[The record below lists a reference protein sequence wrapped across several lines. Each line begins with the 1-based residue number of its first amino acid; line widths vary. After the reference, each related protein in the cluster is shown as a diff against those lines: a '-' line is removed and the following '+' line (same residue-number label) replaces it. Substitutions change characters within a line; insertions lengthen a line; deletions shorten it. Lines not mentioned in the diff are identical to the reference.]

1 MWNHVPTIMVTKKY
15 TAVFVLS
22 LMLSAGCLSAIED
35 IAEIEDDVIDSVL
48 DWLDSEYPHLD
59 LPARERTSP
68 VLETYG
74 QCEPLLADLKESIY
88 NEMLVSLDQQSYWH
102 WASPAWRGGVAFV
115 EDDVA
120 MMDGSPEAT
129 EAESGS
135 NSGASTDSDSGREGQ
150 FSGTNNQ
157 EEGVDEADFLKT
169 DGYHIYM
176 LNGNL
181 LVIMG
186 VPEFGELTLES
197 NISIQGSPIQMML
210 EEDRLVIVSSIYH
223 WNLPNDDPLRELMSE
238 EVTVSYPGEEEYS
251 YTYTRVQNLV
261 KYTVVDITDR
271 NAPEVESEL
280 YIEGNYHTA
289 RLVDGTMRSVTHLWT
304 NIDGLRTWVYLPD
317 TYWGMDD
324 EEEKM
329 DIWNQSMEDTIA
341 SNRAI
346 IDNLT
351 LDDFAPHVYELGED
365 GLSQHPTT
373 SDDCSEYS
381 ASSDSAGRGFSTI
394 MTIELLGEEPQ
405 MQLDHITSSWAHV
418 YASQDFMVLAE
429 PANDWWWFWR
439 NFDWDDATNI
449 HVFDISDPSE
459 TTYLASGRVDGTVQ
473 DQFSISEYNG
483 VIRVATTEDAWG
495 RWWLEGTE
503 EWNGPTNNV
512 FTLEVSE
519 SCTCTSEFTYAGQ
532 TMCSTSE
539 CIVDSS
545 ELIQLGHIGDIAPN
559 ERIWSAR
566 FVGDRAYLVTFET
579 IDPLWVIDLTNPA
592 NPTILGELE
601 VPGVSTYIHPVDS
614 ETLLTIGIGPGPDG
628 LGLDWSITQVSLF
641 DVSDPTNPTLADSL
655 QLSPGYEDE
664 ECDDWGCGW
673 SWSYSEATYEHKAF
687 TFWAPEKLL
696 AIPLSTYRYSYDE
709 VEIDGKTYVY
719 SGYEFVSTLELVDV
733 DAENGTLSSHGMVD
747 HSSFYNE
754 DGLSGWWGSSTSIRR
769 SIFMGDYIYSFSA
782 AGASVHSVDE
792 LTSVVELEIPGH
804 EYPDVYYYQV
814 EGEVDSED
822 SVNPDEDGGEPESSS
837 EDSATHPC
845 NEPDTENCED

>member
-1 MWNHVPTIMVTKKY
+1 MWNHVAVIMDTKKY
-15 TAVFVLS
+15 TAVLVLS

-35 IAEIEDDVIDSVL
+35 IAEIEEDVIDSVL

-102 WASPAWRGGVAFV
+102 WASPVWRGGVVFA

-120 MMDGSPEAT
+120 MMDGAPEAT

-157 EEGVDEADFLKT
+157 EDGVDEADFLKT

-210 EEDRLVIVSSIYH
+210 EGDRLVIVSSIYH

-238 EVTVSYPGEEEYS
+238 EVTVSYPGEDEYS

-271 NAPEVESEL
+271 SAPEVESEL

-317 TYWGMDD
+317 TYWGTDD
-324 EEEKM
+324 EDEKM
-329 DIWNQSMEDTIA
+329 NIWNQSMNDTIA
-341 SNRAI
+341 SNSEI
-346 IDNLT
+346 IDELT
-351 LDDFAPHVYELGED
+351 LDDFAPHVYEIGEE
-365 GLSQHPTT
+365 GIFQHPTT
-373 SDDCSEYS
+373 SDDCGEYS
-381 ASSDSAGRGFSTI
+381 ASADSAGRGFSTI

-473 DQFSISEYNG
+473 DQFSISEFNE

-503 EWNGPTNNV
+503 DWSGPTNNV
-512 FTLEVSE
+512 FTLAVSE
-519 SCTCTSEFTYAGQ
+519 CMIPEGCDDVTSELVQ
-532 TMCSTSE
+532 
-539 CIVDSS
+539 I
-545 ELIQLGHIGDIAPN
+545 GHVGEIAPD

-566 FVGDRAYLVTFET
+566 FVGNRAYLVTFEI
-579 IDPLWVIDLTNPA
+579 IDPLWVIDLSD
-592 NPTILGELE
+592 PTDPVILGELE

-628 LGLDWSITQVSLF
+628 LGLDWSMTQVSLF
-641 DVSDPTNPTLADSL
+641 DVSDPTKPKLADSL
-655 QLSPGYEDE
+655 QLSPAYEDDY
-664 ECDDWGCGW
+664 CDEWGCGW
-673 SWSYSEATYEHKAF
+673 SWSHSEATYEHKAF
-687 TFWAPEKLL
+687 TYWAPEQLL
-696 AIPLSTYRYSYDE
+696 AVPLSTYRYIYE
-709 VEIDGKTYVY
+709 QIEIDDRMYTY
-719 SGYEFVSTLELVDV
+719 SGYEFISTLELINV
-733 DAENGTLSSHGMVD
+733 DAENGTLSTHGMVN
-747 HSSFYNE
+747 HSEFYND
-754 DGLSGWWGSSTSIRR
+754 DGLSSWWSGSTSIRR
-769 SIFMGDYIYSFSA
+769 SIFMGDYIYAFSA
-782 AGASVHSVDE
+782 AGASVHRTGD
-792 LTSVVELEIPGH
+792 LTSMVELEIPGY
-804 EYPDVYYYQV
+804 ENPAIYYYEV
-814 EGEVDSED
+814 EGEVESED
-822 SVNPDEDGGEPESSS
+822 SVNTDDDEGESQSSS
-837 EDSATHPC
+837 GDTETHPC
-845 NEPDTENCED
+845 NEPDAENCDD

>member
-1 MWNHVPTIMVTKKY
+1 MNTKKY
-15 TAVFVLS
+15 TAVFVLTM
-22 LMLSAGCLSAIED
+22 MLSAGCLSAIED
-35 IAEIEDDVIDSVL
+35 ITEIDEDTLDSVL

-68 VLETYG
+68 ALETYD
-74 QCEPLLADLKESIY
+74 QCEPLLADLRESIY

-102 WASPAWRGGVAFV
+102 WASPAWRGGVGGVVFA

-120 MMDGSPEAT
+120 MMDGAPETAGD
-129 EAESGS
+129 ESGS
-135 NSGASTDSDSGREGQ
+135 NSGASADSDSGREGQ

-157 EEGVDEADFLKT
+157 EDGVDEADFLKT

-210 EEDRLVIVSSIYH
+210 EGDRLVIVSSIYH

-317 TYWGMDD
+317 TYWGMDN

-346 IDNLT
+346 IDDLT

-365 GLSQHPTT
+365 GLFQHPNT
-373 SDDCSEYS
+373 SNDCSEYS
-381 ASSDSAGRGFSTI
+381 ASADSAGRGFSTI

-418 YASQDFMVLAE
+418 YASQDVMVLAE

-483 VIRVATTEDAWG
+483 VVRVATTEDAWG
-495 RWWLEGTE
+495 RWWLEGTDN
-503 EWNGPTNNV
+503 WTGPTNNV
-512 FTLEVSE
+512 FTLVE
-519 SCTCTSEFTYAGQ
+519 SQCLIPEGCGEDYQTSLQ
-532 TMCSTSE
+532 Q
-539 CIVDSS
+539 I
-545 ELIQLGHIGDIAPN
+545 GHIGDIAQG

-655 QLSPGYEDE
+655 QLSPAYEDE
-664 ECDDWGCGW
+664 ECEDWGCGW

-687 TFWAPEKLL
+687 TFWAPENLL

-719 SGYEFVSTLELVDV
+719 SGYEFVSTLELIDV
-733 DAENGTLSSHGMVD
+733 DAENGTLSTHGMVD
-747 HSSFYNE
+747 HSAFYNE
-754 DGLSGWWGSSTSIRR
+754 DGLSGWWGSPTSIRR

-782 AGASVHSVDE
+782 AGASVHTVDE
-792 LTSVVELEIPGH
+792 LTSMVEIEIPGH
-804 EYPDVYYYQV
+804 EHPNVYYYEE
-814 EGEVDSED
+814 EGEVESED
-822 SVNPDEDGGEPESSS
+822 SVNPDDEESESQSSS
-837 EDSATHPC
+837 EDSGTHPC
-845 NEPDTENCED
+845 NEPDAENCDD